1 MLDRIDFYN
10 RQQDKGESFDSFY
23 AALRELY
30 NVSDFSDLNL
40 CQRCSAAICGQCETQ
55 LQKVK
60 EHMMRDR
67 IVTGIGHD
75 EVRHKLLSQT
85 DLTLRDAIRICRA
98 EEAATKTEDGMALP
112 MPMNV
117 MKMSNYRRQKENRD
131 VTKSAAQ
138 EEKKATANRGR
149 CKNCGWCIHTYSRCP
164 AADKMCHKCQKL
176 GHFHI
181 MCDQQPVNSQTQAP
195 STG

>member
-1 MLDRIDFYN
+1 MFIRGQRNPLLDRIDFYN

-23 AALRELY
+23 TSLRELY

-60 EHMMRDR
+60 EDMMRDR

-117 MKMSNYRRQKENRD
+117 MKMSNYRRQKQNRD
-131 VTKSAAQ
+131 VTKIAAE
-138 EEKKATANRGR
+138 EEKKATANRDVKTAVGIF
-149 CKNCGWCIHTYSRCP
+149 IHIQNAQLLIKGVTNARNL
-164 AADKMCHKCQKL
+164 DI
-176 GHFHI
+176 F
-181 MCDQQPVNSQTQAP
+181 T
-195 STG
+195 